1 MADATLGVV
10 ASAFAVASLAIQLVQ
25 AAQDM
30 HSFWHST
37 GNSSKEVKRIKEHL
51 NLLCSLCLTVRNI
64 CETQPDIT
72 CGLLVMSSL
81 VRCRG
86 VMDNLTIHIQDL
98 TQREDRGAVIRGWI
112 LLKTTIRRK
121 TIQDIESEL
130 QKEMTLLIA
139 TLQPFF

>member
-1 MADATLGVV
+1 
-10 ASAFAVASLAIQLVQ
+10 
-25 AAQDM
+25 
-30 HSFWHST
+30 
-37 GNSSKEVKRIKEHL
+37 
-51 NLLCSLCLTVRNI
+51 
-64 CETQPDIT
+64 
-72 CGLLVMSSL
+72 VMSSL